1 MMSPKNA
8 LCYWAVSLKKLNKV
22 NKALQK
28 VYCQH
33 TKTVIKP
40 SQIIILGEIVIDSA
54 TVQHLLIAADMLQL
68 RELVSCCG
76 EFLRR
81 ELHPS
86 NALGIFR

>member
-1 MMSPKNA
+1 MF
-8 LCYWAVSLKKLNKV
+8 VS
-22 NKALQK
+22 
-28 VYCQH
+28 
-33 TKTVIKP
+33 
-40 SQIIILGEIVIDSA
+40 GEIMIDKS

-68 RELVSCCG
+68 RELVTGCG

>member
-1 MMSPKNA
+1 MII
-8 LCYWAVSLKKLNKV
+8 SLKLV
-22 NKALQK
+22 
-28 VYCQH
+28 
-33 TKTVIKP
+33 
-40 SQIIILGEIVIDSA
+40 GEIMIDKS

-68 RELVSCCG
+68 RELVTGCG